1 MSTMPVLLPL
11 LLLALAIGW
20 GFFIGMKRTRARF
33 FVVLV
38 CLIFAIAVTA
48 GLRSV
53 TFAELKDRLDPVIAG
68 SNSETLQD
76 AWEMILDSD
85 TVQEAALAGAG
96 GTAGLC
102 GQLCC
107 RIRGDVGHLLHHLHY
122 RSHLPRRVRQTPQKG
137 KTRAY
142 RHLRYPAVGN
152 HPVRADYAGC
162 VLPLLPARHG

>member
-76 AWEMILDSD
+76 A
-85 TVQEAALAGAG
+85 
-96 GTAGLC
+96 
-102 GQLCC
+102 
-107 RIRGDVGHLLHHLHY
+107 
-122 RSHLPRRVRQTPQKG
+122 
-137 KTRAY
+137 
-142 RHLRYPAVGN
+142 
-152 HPVRADYAGC
+152 
-162 VLPLLPARHG
+162 